1 MKISEALLWG
11 LHDIFSMVV
20 IIYFIELVYK
30 KRFNV
35 TAYLYV
41 KNQLEI
47 LVSYCITCMVFLYI
61 YYFLENKFHID
72 DKYAEG
78 IILVLFFLA
87 AGVGGNHLY
96 QTYFHKKTDKY
107 NPTKE
112 ESLVI
117 ILTAFA
123 AVGAKLVS
131 EGIIGILVLCALFLG
146 RLVWIDTR
154 SIKDITDSVT
164 GKHNRIIESS
174 ILFLAG
180 MFMVSAL
187 MSVFNLP
194 RIVQSFLAILYG
206 VIILYPVEKM
216 RPYLYKAIKRI
227 TRRKDSK

>member
-1 MKISEALLWG
+1 MKIGEALLWG
-11 LHDIFSMVV
+11 LYDIFSMVV

-112 ESLVI
+112 ENLVI
-117 ILTAFA
+117 TLTAFA

-146 RLVWIDTR
+146 RLIWIDTR
-154 SIKDITDSVT
+154 SVRDITDSVT

-174 ILFLAG
+174 ILFLTG
-180 MFMVSAL
+180 MFIISAL
-187 MSVFNLP
+187 MWGFNLP
-194 RIVQSFLAILYG
+194 RIMQSFLAVLYG

>member
-1 MKISEALLWG
+1 MKIGEALLWG
-11 LHDIFSMVV
+11 LYDIFSMVV

-30 KRFNV
+30 KRFKV

-41 KNQLEI
+41 KNQLKI
-47 LVSYCITCMVFLYI
+47 LVSYCITCMAFLYI

-72 DKYAEG
+72 DNYMEG
-78 IILVLFFLA
+78 IILILFFLA

-146 RLVWIDTR
+146 RLVWIDT
-154 SIKDITDSVT
+154 SNLVICQEVIK
-164 GKHNRIIESS
+164 
-174 ILFLAG
+174 
-180 MFMVSAL
+180 
-187 MSVFNLP
+187 
-194 RIVQSFLAILYG
+194 
-206 VIILYPVEKM
+206 
-216 RPYLYKAIKRI
+216 KRFQ
-227 TRRKDSK
+227 

>member
-72 DKYAEG
+72 DKYMEG

-112 ESLVI
+112 ENLVI
-117 ILTAFA
+117 TLTAFA

-146 RLVWIDTR
+146 RLIWIDTR
-154 SIKDITDSVT
+154 SVRDITDSVT

-174 ILFLAG
+174 ILFLTG
-180 MFMVSAL
+180 MFIISAL
-187 MSVFNLP
+187 MWGFNLP
-194 RIVQSFLAILYG
+194 RIMQSFLAVLYG

-216 RPYLYKAIKRI
+216 KPYLHKAIKRI

>member
-72 DKYAEG
+72 DKYTEG

-112 ESLVI
+112 ENLVI
-117 ILTAFA
+117 TLTAFA

-146 RLVWIDTR
+146 RLIWIDTR
-154 SIKDITDSVT
+154 SVRDITDSVT

-174 ILFLAG
+174 ILFLTG
-180 MFMVSAL
+180 MFIISAL
-187 MSVFNLP
+187 MWGFNLP
-194 RIVQSFLAILYG
+194 RIMQSFLAVLYG

-216 RPYLYKAIKRI
+216 RPYLHKAIKRI

>member
-1 MKISEALLWG
+1 MEVVEALLWG
-11 LHDIFSMVV
+11 LHDIFSMLV

-47 LVSYCITCMVFLYI
+47 LVSYCITCMAFLYS

-72 DKYAEG
+72 DKYTEG

-112 ESLVI
+112 ENLVI
-117 ILTAFA
+117 TLTAFA

-146 RLVWIDTR
+146 RLIWIDTR
-154 SIKDITDSVT
+154 SVRDITDSVT

-174 ILFLAG
+174 ILFLTG
-180 MFMVSAL
+180 MFIISAL
-187 MSVFNLP
+187 MWGFNLP
-194 RIVQSFLAILYG
+194 RIMQSFLAVLYG

-216 RPYLYKAIKRI
+216 RPYLHKAIKRI

>member
-72 DKYAEG
+72 DKYTEG

-112 ESLVI
+112 ENLVI
-117 ILTAFA
+117 TLTAFA

-146 RLVWIDTR
+146 RLIWIDTR
-154 SIKDITDSVT
+154 SVRDITDSVT

-174 ILFLAG
+174 ILFLTG
-180 MFMVSAL
+180 MFIISAL
-187 MSVFNLP
+187 MWGFNLP
-194 RIVQSFLAILYG
+194 RFMQPFIAVLYG
-206 VIILYPVEKM
+206 VIILYLVEKM

>member
-72 DKYAEG
+72 DKYTEG

-112 ESLVI
+112 ENLVI
-117 ILTAFA
+117 TLTAFA

-146 RLVWIDTR
+146 RLIWIDTR
-154 SIKDITDSVT
+154 SVRDITDSVT

-174 ILFLAG
+174 ILFLMG
-180 MFMVSAL
+180 MFIISAL
-187 MSVFNLP
+187 MWGFNLP
-194 RIVQSFLAILYG
+194 RIMQSFLAVLYG

-216 RPYLYKAIKRI
+216 RPYLHKAIKRI

>member
-72 DKYAEG
+72 DKYTEG

-112 ESLVI
+112 ENLVI
-117 ILTAFA
+117 TLTAFA

-146 RLVWIDTR
+146 RLIWIDTR
-154 SIKDITDSVT
+154 SVRDITDSVT

-174 ILFLAG
+174 ILFLMG
-180 MFMVSAL
+180 MFIISAL
-187 MSVFNLP
+187 MWGFNLP
-194 RIVQSFLAILYG
+194 RIMQSFLAVLYG